1 MNGAEEEYGASVNFY
16 RFDAN
21 EPVNQRLQNSL
32 GLRGHPAVAIIDRDG
47 EVVQRLFGVQPAER
61 LTPLLNAIAE
71 K

>member
-47 EVVQRLFGVQPAER
+47 EVVQRLFGVQSAER
-61 LTPLLNAIAE
+61 LTPLLNAVAE

>member
-1 MNGAEEEYGASVNFY
+1 MNGVEDEFEADINFY

-32 GLRGHPAVAIIDRDG
+32 GLRGHPAIAIIDRDG
-47 EVVQRLFGVQPAER
+47 EVVQRLFGVQSADL
-61 LTPLLNAIAE
+61 LTPMLNAVSG